1 MEKSY
6 VQACVHMEF
15 VAPLYSD
22 QLAEGCYFL
31 DEHPEIALSPGD
43 RVIFSSR
50 AIPGNERAV
59 GAILAWHDHPQRLD
73 LWRAHSHTLGK
84 RVRVGD
90 HEGIATGLAGD
101 GALLIDG
108 HPVHVGE
115 IG

>member
-1 MEKSY
+1 
-6 VQACVHMEF
+6 
-15 VAPLYSD
+15 
-22 QLAEGCYFL
+22 
-31 DEHPEIALSPGD
+31 
-43 RVIFSSR
+43 
-50 AIPGNERAV
+50 
-59 GAILAWHDHPQRLD
+59 LD